1 MRCATHDCARIVR
14 FRITS
19 SAAFLCLFLSMPVV
33 HVAKADSPP
42 VTDWIARYSGLG
54 NGNEQVTGMAM
65 DDSGNI
71 YVTGYSSGTWWDI
84 ATVKYS
90 PAGDQLAAVR
100 YNGTGGG
107 DDVPQAIT
115 VDGNGN
121 VYVTGYTD
129 GNGQYN
135 YDLILIKY
143 NSDLTQQ
150 WFRTYAGQNNVDE
163 DKGTDVAVD
172 PVGNVYVTG
181 YSFEGS
187 FDYVTIKYDTAGVRK
202 WVATYDGPNHQS
214 DGANGIVVDDDGSV
228 YITGI
233 SPQVTGTNSD
243 VATIKYNTAGV
254 QQWVRR
260 HNGPANGN
268 DSGIGIALDASGN
281 VCVTGYSTGVGT
293 HTDYATI
300 KYTNDGGE
308 EWVRTYNSPINSFDS
323 AFQITVDTDA
333 NVYVTGQSLQPG
345 TAADYAT
352 IKYNPAGV
360 EQWVAIYNGPV
371 NGYDEGQALT
381 VDADQNV
388 YVTGY
393 SDGGIGAVDY
403 DYATIKYDMSGAQKW
418 VARYDGPG
426 SNIDVAQAV
435 AIDDQGRVVV
445 SGWSTGTQSNYVDF
459 ATIKYEQDG
468 ATSVQHVEPAIIAS
482 TAEPNPFSDQ
492 TTIRFDLMQP
502 SAVDLSVF
510 DVNGRKV
517 RTLLSERLGAG
528 THSTNL
534 PGLGLAPGV
543 YFYELV
549 TTGRVES
556 GKLIRR

>member
-1 MRCATHDCARIVR
+1 
-14 FRITS
+14 
-19 SAAFLCLFLSMPVV
+19 
-33 HVAKADSPP
+33 
-42 VTDWIARYSGLG
+42 
-54 NGNEQVTGMAM
+54 
-65 DDSGNI
+65 
-71 YVTGYSSGTWWDI
+71 
-84 ATVKYS
+84 
-90 PAGDQLAAVR
+90 
-100 YNGTGGG
+100 
-107 DDVPQAIT
+107 
-115 VDGNGN
+115 
-121 VYVTGYTD
+121 
-129 GNGQYN
+129 
-135 YDLILIKY
+135 
-143 NSDLTQQ
+143 
-150 WFRTYAGQNNVDE
+150 
-163 DKGTDVAVD
+163 
-172 PVGNVYVTG
+172 
-181 YSFEGS
+181 
-187 FDYVTIKYDTAGVRK
+187 
-202 WVATYDGPNHQS
+202 
-214 DGANGIVVDDDGSV
+214 
-228 YITGI
+228 
-233 SPQVTGTNSD
+233 
-243 VATIKYNTAGV
+243 
-254 QQWVRR
+254 
-260 HNGPANGN
+260 
-268 DSGIGIALDASGN
+268 
-281 VCVTGYSTGVGT
+281 VTGYSTGVGT
-293 HTDYATI
+293 HTDYTTI

-308 EWVRTYNSPINSFDS
+308 EWVRTYNSLINSFDS
-323 AFQITVDTDA
+323 ALQITVDTDA

-352 IKYNPAGV
+352 IKYSTAGV
-360 EQWVAIYNGPV
+360 EQWVGIYNGPV

-403 DYATIKYDMSGAQKW
+403 DYATIKYDMNGAQKW

-482 TAEPNPFSDQ
+482 TAEPNPFSEQ

-528 THSTNL
+528 THTTNL